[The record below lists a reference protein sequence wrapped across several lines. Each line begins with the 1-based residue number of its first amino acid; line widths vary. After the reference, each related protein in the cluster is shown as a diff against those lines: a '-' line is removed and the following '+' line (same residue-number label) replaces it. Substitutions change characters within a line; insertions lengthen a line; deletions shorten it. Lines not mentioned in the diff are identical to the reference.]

1 MLPIV
6 LEIKNFLAY
15 CAPDAVRFD
24 GIHLACLTGHNGAGK
39 SSLLDAMTW
48 VLWGKARARRDE
60 ELIHLGEQEMYVRLD
75 FEQENALYRVVRH
88 RSRKR
93 GGEGRLDLFVV
104 HPDGTLETRSEPSI
118 RATQERINTLLRLD
132 YETFIHSA
140 FLQQGK
146 ADAFTLK
153 PPAQRKQILA
163 DILGLAQW
171 ERYEETTK
179 ERLKT
184 VQSDLKVIK
193 SRIEDIDKELQ
204 REPSLK
210 ANLERD
216 IAAHIEAQTMLAA
229 AEVRLAEV
237 EHAPRELDNLRA
249 RQAEGEGRIRSYRKD
264 LDSVHAEI
272 TQKEQR
278 IAEYQSDLN
287 EHEAI
292 EAGYQQ
298 LQAAREADSALG
310 DKLRLL
316 REIDEQRH
324 DAERQID
331 TERAR
336 LENEVSAY
344 EARISELQRTVDQAD
359 EGALTQVSEEVNA
372 LQELE
377 TQRETML
384 ERIGQLETHCA
395 ELQAANTT
403 MTPEGKRLRERVET
417 LEKAEGALC
426 PLCGQPLDEDHRH
439 KLIDELS
446 GELAI
451 HRSQYRENQENIAK
465 AKSEIAEFKAE
476 VERFEEELKRLRP
489 LIEQAGKL
497 QAQYDAAQKA
507 TTALEEAYAQLQTVE
522 NTLATGGYAHEWRAL
537 LAHLE
542 SQRKELGY
550 DPSSHD
556 AARQQIQQFR
566 DYEVRYNRLQLAVSA
581 LPDLQVS
588 LEVSQRRRENVEKAI
603 HKEQTQI
610 DALASEIL
618 RLQELVKEYQLR
630 QNEVNRLRSD
640 ERRAHER
647 VIVARQE
654 LEALA
659 TQRARRESLE
669 TEHANKMHQEGLL
682 EELKKAFGKNGVP
695 AMIIE
700 TALPELEASAND
712 ILTRMTDG
720 RMNLRLT
727 TQKEKITGGVAE
739 TLDIEIADELGTRS
753 YEMFSGG
760 EAFRINFALRVAL
773 SQLLARRAGAHLR
786 TLFIDE
792 GFGTQDE
799 DGRNKLVEAIN
810 AIQNEFDMVL
820 IITHLEDLRDS
831 FPVHIVVEKTPH
843 GSRVSVR

>member
-104 HPDGTLETRSEPSI
+104 HPDGTLETRSEPSM

-132 YETFIHSA
+132 YETFVHSA

-146 ADAFTLK
+146 ADAFTMK

-171 ERYEETTK
+171 ERYEETAK

-193 SRIEDIDKELQ
+193 SRIEDIDKELL
-204 REPSLK
+204 REPTLK

-216 IAAHIEAQTMLAA
+216 IAAHAEAQTMLTA

-237 EHAPRELDNLRA
+237 EHAPRDLDNLRA

-272 TQKEQR
+272 AQKEQR
-278 IAEYQSDLN
+278 IAEYQGDIDAR
-287 EHEAI
+287 ETI

-331 TERAR
+331 AERAR
-336 LENEVSAY
+336 LENEASGY
-344 EARISELQRTVDQAD
+344 EARISELQRTIDQAD

-384 ERIGQLETHCA
+384 ERIGQLETHRA
-395 ELQAANTT
+395 ELQASNTT

-417 LEKAEGALC
+417 LEKTEGALC
-426 PLCGQPLDEDHRH
+426 PLCGQLLDEDHRH
-439 KLIDELS
+439 KLIEELS
-446 GELAI
+446 VELAT
-451 HRSQYRENQENIAK
+451 HRTQYRENQENISK
-465 AKSEIAEFKAE
+465 TKSEIAEFKTE

-507 TTALEEAYAQLQTVE
+507 TSALEEAYAQLQAVRD
-522 NTLATGGYAHEWRAL
+522 TLARDDYAHDTRML
-537 LAHLE
+537 LAQLE
-542 SQRKELGY
+542 AQRKELGY

-588 LEVSQRRRENVEKAI
+588 LEASQRRRDNVEKAI
-603 HKEQTQI
+603 HEEQTQI

-659 TQRARRESLE
+659 TQRARRERLE
-669 TEHANKMHQEGLL
+669 TERANKTHQEGLL

-712 ILTRMTDG
+712 LLMRMTDG